1 MSICVTTI
9 FTAIAGFKYR
19 ISTIQILIEESAEKR
34 APSTEKHIKKM
45 KWWKGHDFHF
55 GFIRIGNVIA
65 THKMRNVEKG
75 GNWWVENAK
84 KHIFKSFVNISLHSL
99 SFSLLVFHLLFLHWL
114 EKEGFRFSFLSL
126 RVIYTNA
133 LRRHSQLASQ
143 NLFLSSAFCSEY
155 FMVPPESEREKT
167 NGKLL
172 SRALFTSH
180 FSFLI
185 LFFFLHRTVTE
196 VPFYEWYPN
205 KFAYKK
211 LPNKQEKCIFTSFTT
226 EAENIACFF
235 SIPFPLRGSF
245 HIVSKGDKFHALDS
259 VRLLLTQSWT
269 WLWSTTTKVVQ
280 CGTGVICDEEGC
292 FFSIKRYGSFEWTT

>member
-155 FMVPPESEREKT
+155 FMVPPKASGKKLMGNCFRELFLLPIFLFWYFSSFFIAQWPKFRFT
-167 NGKLL
+167 NDIQINLL
-172 SRALFTSH
+172 IRNYQTSKRNV
-180 FSFLI
+180 FSLHSQQRLKI
-185 LFFFLHRTVTE
+185 SPVFFLFLFLCVARFILCQRE
-196 VPFYEWYPN
+196 
-205 KFAYKK
+205 
-211 LPNKQEKCIFTSFTT
+211 TSFM
-226 EAENIACFF
+226 
-235 SIPFPLRGSF
+235 L
-245 HIVSKGDKFHALDS
+245 
-259 VRLLLTQSWT
+259 
-269 WLWSTTTKVVQ
+269 
-280 CGTGVICDEEGC
+280 
-292 FFSIKRYGSFEWTT
+292 